1 MSARFGWPRRRGRE
15 ADAPAPG
22 VELASLLERYA
33 AALTPS
39 DRQRSELRAA
49 VLQAAADR
57 ASAGAG
63 DPARARRRTR
73 PWALAGALLA
83 VLLAAG
89 TVAAAQSGP
98 GQPFY
103 HLRLAI
109 ESLTLPAQGSA
120 RVDALL
126 GQLDTRLAEARA
138 ASQHGS
144 EPAVQD
150 AVQAY
155 LDALSQLTA
164 SGSSAADVAA
174 VQSQLER
181 HTATLQSI
189 LQTAPAPAKT
199 GLQQALDQTVRA
211 QQAVQGHA
219 SGPPVPTAHPTPPA
233 TPPGTPPA
241 SH

>member
-1 MSARFGWPRRRGRE
+1 MSTRSGWPWRRRQVENPATPDRE
-15 ADAPAPG
+15 L
-22 VELASLLERYA
+22 ESLLERYA

-39 DRQRSELRAA
+39 DRERTELRGAT
-49 VLQAAADR
+49 LQAAADR
-57 ASAGAG
+57 ASARPAG
-63 DPARARRRTR
+63 RSTARRSAR
-73 PWALAGALLA
+73 PWALAGALAA
-83 VLLAAG
+83 VLVVAG

-126 GQLDTRLAEARA
+126 GQLDTRLSEARA
-138 ASQHGS
+138 ASQRGS

-155 LDALSQLTA
+155 LDALAQLTA
-164 SGSSAADVAA
+164 SGAPTADASA
-174 VQSQLER
+174 VQAQLER

-189 LQTAPAPAKT
+189 LQGAPAPAKT

-211 QQAVQGHA
+211 QQAVQGHPSA
-219 SGPPVPTAHPTPPA
+219 APAATAHPTPPA
-233 TPPGTPPA
+233 TPPA
-241 SH
+241 AR